1 MKSSGQRRACSSP
14 ASHFAKRCNPQETN
28 AIGTD
33 IEIRPAEA
41 TDLAVATTWL
51 SDEGLPTDDLTV
63 DHMDAFIVATQ
74 GGKPVGMIGIEK
86 FAEVGL
92 LRSLI
97 VDTACR
103 GVGLGARL
111 VAELELTARSEH
123 IDELW
128 LLTIDADRFFTR
140 HDYVV
145 VERGHAPEAIRNTA
159 EFSTLCPG
167 DAVLMCKHL

>member
-1 MKSSGQRRACSSP
+1 M
-14 ASHFAKRCNPQETN
+14 
-28 AIGTD
+28 
-33 IEIRPAEA
+33 
-41 TDLAVATTWL
+41 AVATTWL

-74 GGKPVGMIGIEK
+74 GGKPVGLIGIAK
-86 FAEVGL
+86 FAKVGL

-103 GVGLGARL
+103 GVGLGGRLGAAR
-111 VAELELTARSEH
+111 ESSARSEH

-128 LLTIDADRFFTR
+128 LLTIDADAFFTR
-140 HDYVV
+140 YGYVV
-145 VERGHAPEAIRNTA
+145 VERDQSPEAIRNTA

>member
-1 MKSSGQRRACSSP
+1 MKLYGRRRAYSSP
-14 ASHFAKRCNPQETN
+14 VIRSAKRCNPQETN

-33 IEIRPAEA
+33 IEIRPAQA
-41 TDLAVATTWL
+41 SDLTVATVWL
-51 SDEGLPTDDLTV
+51 SAEGLPIDDLTV
-63 DHMDAFIVATQ
+63 DHMDSFIVATQ
-74 GGKPVGMIGIEK
+74 AGKPVGMIGIEK

-111 VAELELTARSEH
+111 VAELELTARSEY

-140 HDYVV
+140 HGYVV
-145 VERGHAPEAIRNTA
+145 VERDHAPEAIRNTA

-167 DAVLMCKHL
+167 DAVLMCKQL

>member
-1 MKSSGQRRACSSP
+1 M
-14 ASHFAKRCNPQETN
+14 
-28 AIGTD
+28 GTD
-33 IEIRPAEA
+33 IEIRSAQA
-41 TDLAVATTWL
+41 SDLTVATAWL
-51 SDEGLPTDDLTV
+51 SAEGLPIDDLTV

-74 GGKPVGMIGIEK
+74 AGEPVGMIGIEK

-111 VAELELTARSEH
+111 VAALELRARSEH

-128 LLTIDADRFFTR
+128 LLTIDADAFSTR
-140 HDYVV
+140 HGYVV
-145 VERGHAPEAIRNTA
+145 ADRDHAPDAIRDTA

-167 DAVLMCKHL
+167 DAVLMHKRL